1 MHGCGLRLP
10 VDIDLQR
17 QVDLRLPLPGVD
29 RAFDDPHQGNIVLR
43 HTQTLRGKRSVI
55 LRVGSLAGR

>member
-43 HTQTLRGKRSVI
+43 HTQTLRGK
-55 LRVGSLAGR
+55 